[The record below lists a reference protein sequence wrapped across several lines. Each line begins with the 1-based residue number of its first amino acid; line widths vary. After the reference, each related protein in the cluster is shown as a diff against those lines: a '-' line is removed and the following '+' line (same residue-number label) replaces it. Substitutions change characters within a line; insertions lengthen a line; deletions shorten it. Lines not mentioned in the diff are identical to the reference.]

1 MEKKKKKDKE
11 QLLKKITFL
20 WMDESLELTLVTQL
34 CEQAKTLYVEEK
46 VV

>member
-1 MEKKKKKDKE
+1 MEKKKKDKE

-20 WMDESLELTLVTQL
+20 WMDESLELMLVTQL